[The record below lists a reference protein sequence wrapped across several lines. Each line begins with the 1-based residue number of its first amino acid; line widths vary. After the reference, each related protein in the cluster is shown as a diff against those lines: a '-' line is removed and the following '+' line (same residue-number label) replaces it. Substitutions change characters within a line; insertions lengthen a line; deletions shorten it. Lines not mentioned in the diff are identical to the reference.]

1 MTMAIQ
7 LALPDELPKTYTDL
21 VAVLV
26 PRPIHD
32 KISYDNTVAMIDA
45 LAGKDLNRD
54 QEDYL
59 EILSQLVEVY
69 EEAHLKPYPR
79 ASGIKLLKYLLEENS
94 MNGDDLAGLLEIDRS
109 VAYKILKST
118 RSLTTGHIRRICG
131 RFAIGADALLE

>member
-1 MTMAIQ
+1 MTKAIQ
-7 LALPDELPKTYTDL
+7 LTLPDELPATYTDL

-26 PRPIHD
+26 PRLIHD
-32 KISYDNTVAMIDA
+32 KITYDNTVAMIDA

-59 EILSQLVEVY
+59 EILSQLVEAY

-79 ASGIKLLKYLLEENS
+79 VSGIALLKYLLEQNS
-94 MNGDDLAGLLEIDRS
+94 MSGDDLASLLAIDRS

-118 RSLTTGHIRRICG
+118 RSLTTEHIRRICG
-131 RFAIGADALLE
+131 RFAISADALLE